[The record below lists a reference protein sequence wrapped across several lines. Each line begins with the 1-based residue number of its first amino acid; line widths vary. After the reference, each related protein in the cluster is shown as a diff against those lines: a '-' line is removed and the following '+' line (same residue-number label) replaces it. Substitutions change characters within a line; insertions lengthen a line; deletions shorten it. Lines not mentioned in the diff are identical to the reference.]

1 MPGGVNSPV
10 RSFAHVGEVPVFVK
24 RAYGSRVEDEDGNV
38 FIDYVGSWGPLIL
51 GHRPQC
57 VVDALHEALDQ
68 GTGYGLPTA
77 AESEMAQL
85 MIDAYPGDGGSA
97 DGQFR
102 HGSGHERDPPCPRVY
117 RPG

>member
-1 MPGGVNSPV
+1 MKRERSAALFAQASQRMPGGVNSPV

-57 VVDALHEALDQ
+57 VVDAAGQWRPVPFSIRYVAFRSAICSL
-68 GTGYGLPTA
+68 TA
-77 AESEMAQL
+77 M
-85 MIDAYPGDGGSA
+85 G
-97 DGQFR
+97 
-102 HGSGHERDPPCPRVY
+102 
-117 RPG
+117 

>member
-1 MPGGVNSPV
+1 MKRERSAALFAQASQRMPGDVNSPV

-68 GTGYGLPTA
+68 GTG
-77 AESEMAQL
+77 
-85 MIDAYPGDGGSA
+85 
-97 DGQFR
+97 
-102 HGSGHERDPPCPRVY
+102 
-117 RPG
+117 